1 MLLAIDLGNTHI
13 VLGVFK
19 GKQLVGEW
27 RIATSLS
34 RTTDEYGILLL
45 DLFHTQKLTAKDIT
59 GIALS
64 SVVPPLTPVFEEMGR
79 KYFGRSPMV
88 VTHESKTGLHIRY
101 EQPKDVG
108 ADRIVNAAAA
118 FALYGGPLVIVDF
131 GTATTFCAVSK
142 KGDYLGGAIAPG
154 VMISAEALF
163 ARASKLPKVEL
174 LRPKNVIGRDTVSSM
189 QAGIII
195 GYAGLVDEVV
205 TRMKQEI
212 GGKPF
217 VVATGGLASLIA
229 PESKSIQK
237 VHPFLT
243 LEGLRVIY
251 QNHAG

>member
-1 MLLAIDLGNTHI
+1 MNPRP
-13 VLGVFK
+13 VY
-19 GKQLVGEW
+19 
-27 RIATSLS
+27 TSGMNNRKMS
-34 RTTDEYGILLL
+34 VRT
-45 DLFHTQKLTAKDIT
+45 
-59 GIALS
+59 
-64 SVVPPLTPVFEEMGR
+64 
-79 KYFGRSPMV
+79 
-88 VTHESKTGLHIRY
+88 
-101 EQPKDVG
+101 
-108 ADRIVNAAAA
+108 A